1 MQPGEGAAA
10 SSKDAQKK
18 AILQQKIKEIFETL
32 VADGLDATTAA
43 VRALQSCLQNQQR
56 RKMDVAV
63 PEVIVPA
70 FSIRPLTMAFTLFF
84 FILSSSAGL
93 HMRLADT

>member
-43 VRALQSCLQNQQR
+43 VRALQSCLQNTGVVPIN
-56 RKMDVAV
+56 RK
-63 PEVIVPA
+63 PA
-70 FSIRPLTMAFTLFF
+70 STA
-84 FILSSSAGL
+84 SSSIQGSKE
-93 HMRLADT
+93 TVPQKGWG